1 MIQSTILQ
9 KAIGFARS
17 MSIRSIVGAF
27 ALKGFTVAL
36 LFLLI
41 SLATRVLG
49 EHDFGM
55 FSILFSA
62 GGLFAVFATAGQ
74 QVLVMRTWNEYSAAN
89 DAPRL
94 KGALYF
100 SLATVTIGT
109 MLVGST
115 FYFVLSFFF
124 PLKLAAAAALYLCF
138 FGASLVSS
146 HLVRTAIGVG
156 RGDGIGNLGPIT
168 LPILYLIMS
177 AATGHNADI
186 ATLLL
191 LFATGAASAVIIHTV
206 LIFNN
211 IRARFPEFSAVK
223 ALYDT
228 PTWKL
233 RSLKLWISNGLE
245 ASNQYLDVLIIGFLM
260 SPTVAGAYFVTTR
273 LANIF
278 AIATDALHW
287 FSSRHIPDLYYRK
300 DFKGLDAMLNTVA
313 IVTLLVVSGGL
324 IAMTAVGYWLLMIF
338 SPTYTPYYG
347 ALLVL
352 CIGTAAV
359 SAAGPSGSIL
369 MFTGHEG
376 RTLKILASTVAL
388 RVAGFFALIP
398 MFEVMGAVSA
408 TTISFLFMAI
418 MLRLSAK
425 KLTGIDGSIARLL
438 PGVNGTPTKL
448 PAE

>member
-1 MIQSTILQ
+1 MSQTSTLS
-9 KAIGFARS
+9 KVLGFAGS
-17 MSIRSIVGAF
+17 LSIRNIFGAF
-27 ALKGFTVAL
+27 ALKGIAVAL

-49 EHDFGM
+49 EHDFGV

-62 GGLFAVFATAGQ
+62 GGLFAVVATSGQ
-74 QVLVMRTWNEYSAAN
+74 QVLIMRTWNEYAAA
-89 DAPRL
+89 DDVSCL

-100 SLATVTIGT
+100 SLATFAIGT

-115 FYFVLSFFF
+115 FFFVLSLFF
-124 PLKLAAAAALYLCF
+124 PTGLAVAAALYLCF
-138 FGASLVSS
+138 FGASLLSS
-146 HLVRTAIGVG
+146 HLVRTAVGVG
-156 RGDGIGNLGPIT
+156 WGDGIGNLFPIS
-168 LPILYLIMS
+168 LPLLYLIFS
-177 AATGHNADI
+177 AATGHNADV
-186 ATLLL
+186 ATLIEC
-191 LFATGAASAVIIHTV
+191 FAAGAFIAVVIHV
-206 LIFNN
+206 FLIAGKL
-211 IRARFPEFSAVK
+211 RQRFPDFAKISPH
-223 ALYDT
+223 YDMK
-228 PTWKL
+228 TWRL

-300 DFKGLDAMLNTVA
+300 DFKGLDSMLNTVA
-313 IVTLLVVSGGL
+313 IVTLLVVAAGL
-324 IAMTAVGYWLLMIF
+324 IAMSAVGYWLLAIF

-347 ALLVL
+347 ALLIL
-352 CIGTAAV
+352 CVGTAAV

-376 RTLKILASTVAL
+376 RTLTILATTVVL
-388 RVAGFFALIP
+388 RVSGFFVLVP
-398 MFEVMGAVSA
+398 LFEVVGAVSA
-408 TTISFLFMAI
+408 TTISFLFMAL
-418 MLRLSAK
+418 MLRGSAK
-425 KLTGIDGSIARLL
+425 RLTGIDGSIARLL
-438 PGVNGTPTKL
+438 PGVATTPAKA